1 MESLAER
8 LELDRNR
15 KTSELS
21 KGYKQ
26 KVDIIKALMADQE
39 PCTRIAA
46 IVLLVIGICVSKKK
60 DIPA

>member
-1 MESLAER
+1 MESVDER

-26 KVDIIKALMADQE
+26 KVDIIKVLMAYQE

-46 IVLLVIGICVSKKK
+46 ILLLVIGICVSKKK
-60 DIPA
+60 DTPA